1 MFVLCLS
8 LNFMVTVFHP
18 FNFYYICFFLQSGG
32 NSIAMDANAT
42 AHLRKQGLVSTD
54 DSPKFL
60 WPKVSYTFSYLT
72 HLYLGPV
79 GDSRIRILK
88 SRFWIIKSLA
98 V

>member
-42 AHLRKQGLVSTD
+42 AHLHKLWPSAGKY
-54 DSPKFL
+54 KFL
-60 WPKVSYTFSYLT
+60 CRTGWPGTPC
-72 HLYLGPV
+72 LYPCNS
-79 GDSRIRILK
+79 DMK
-88 SRFWIIKSLA
+88 SGIKCF
-98 V
+98 